1 MKRHNAQ
8 KTDTRYAIGLT
19 TGFLIL
25 GGFTA
30 FNHEMWRDEIQA
42 WLLARDSA
50 SFFELFAHLKYEGHP
65 GLWHLCLMPL
75 SRITASPVIMQVFHL
90 LIAGVTVY
98 LFVRYAPFNW
108 LQKFLFCFG
117 YFVLYEY
124 AVIARNYALGLLL
137 LILFCVLFR
146 ERYKRP
152 LWIGGILFLLA
163 HTSVHALI
171 VTIAISFALFCE
183 YFLMKIG
190 RLKTAPTAEHH
201 PGSVGAL
208 CKRALASAR
217 LKTAPTAEH
226 HSGLVGALFKRALD
240 PARLETAPTAEHL
253 PAPVGALFKRAG
265 ESARLET
272 APTAEHHPGP
282 VGALFKRAGES
293 ARLKTAPTDGNRLG
307 SVGALF
313 KRAPKHTPFQTAPTN
328 NTQVWLSFALICIGI
343 LTSVLQLKPPVDT
356 GFAVGWKFD
365 YQTSHLF
372 KVIKLISRAYLPI
385 PKPTLH
391 FWNSHQLETYQL
403 FQTLQIPL
411 CFLLIFCGVVLTY
424 KRPTAL
430 LIYLTS
436 TLGLLA
442 FFYVKYYGSIRHHGF
457 LFLTFVMVAWI
468 YRECMEIG
476 TRARLETAP
485 TVKKRAFSIL
495 LTTLHRSRAPDL
507 DHRCRRGPVGALCKR
522 ALASARLET
531 APTAEHHPG
540 PVGALCKRALASAR
554 LETAPTAES
563 SRGFVGALCKR
574 ALASAR
580 LETAPTAEH
589 HPGPVGALFK
599 RALASARLETAPTA
613 EHHPGPVGALFKRA
627 LASARLETAPTVKKR
642 AFSILL
648 TLILACHFIG
658 GVTAV
663 FMENRHIFSCG
674 KQTAEYIK
682 AQGMREMPMVGDTD
696 FAVSTV
702 VGYLEKGAIY
712 YPRGSRF
719 GSFIRWDAARTA
731 EVPTADVLE
740 AARTLSMETSRA
752 VLLILNRAVNAR
764 LQEQYRL
771 IDVARFTGSI
781 VGDEEFFIYRMPA
794 P

>member
-1 MKRHNAQ
+1 MKRHSAQ
-8 KTDTRYAIGLT
+8 KTDARYAIGLT

-25 GGFTA
+25 GGLTA

-90 LIAGVTVY
+90 FIAGVTVY

-190 RLKTAPTAEHH
+190 RLETAPTAGHQ

-208 CKRALASAR
+208 CKRALDPAR
-217 LKTAPTAEH
+217 LKTAPTAA
-226 HSGLVGALFKRALD
+226 SRRVTVGALFKRALD
-240 PARLETAPTAEHL
+240 PARLKTAPTAEHL
-253 PAPVGALFKRAG
+253 PDPVGALCKRAPKD
-265 ESARLET
+265 T
-272 APTAEHHPGP
+272 
-282 VGALFKRAGES
+282 
-293 ARLKTAPTDGNRLG
+293 RLKTAPT
-307 SVGALF
+307 
-313 KRAPKHTPFQTAPTN
+313 N
-328 NTQVWLSFALICIGI
+328 NTLVWLTFALICIGI

-365 YQTSHLF
+365 YETSHLF

-468 YRECMEIG
+468 YRES
-476 TRARLETAP
+476 ARLET
-485 TVKKRAFSIL
+485 TLCRA
-495 LTTLHRSRAPDL
+495 RAPDL
-507 DHRCRRGPVGALCKR
+507 DHRERRGFVGALCKR

-554 LETAPTAES
+554 LETAPTAAS
-563 SRGFVGALCKR
+563 SRGSVGALCKR

-580 LETAPTAEH
+580 LETAPTERE
-589 HPGPVGALFK
+589 GTRRE
-599 RALASARLETAPTA
+599 RAFSIFLTTLCRSRSPDLDHRE
-613 EHHPGPVGALFKRA
+613 
-627 LASARLETAPTVKKR
+627 R

-682 AQGMREMPMVGDTD
+682 ARGMREMPMVGDTD

-702 VGYLEKGAIY
+702 VGYLEKKAIY

-740 AARTLSMETSRA
+740 AARKLSMETSRA
-752 VLLILNRAVNAR
+752 ALLILNRAVNAR

>member
-1 MKRHNAQ
+1 MKRHSAQ

-183 YFLMKIG
+183 YFLMKI
-190 RLKTAPTAEHH
+190 
-201 PGSVGAL
+201 
-208 CKRALASAR
+208 AR

-226 HSGLVGALFKRALD
+226 
-240 PARLETAPTAEHL
+240 RL
-253 PAPVGALFKRAG
+253 
-265 ESARLET
+265 
-272 APTAEHHPGP
+272 GP
-282 VGALFKRAGES
+282 VGALCKRALES

-313 KRAPKHTPFQTAPTN
+313 KRAGESARLKTAPTN
-328 NTQVWLSFALICIGI
+328 NTLVWLSFALICIGI

-365 YQTSHLF
+365 YETSHLF
-372 KVIKLISRAYLPI
+372 KVIELISRAYLPI

-391 FWNSHQLETYQL
+391 FWNSHQLETYPL

-468 YRECMEIG
+468 YRES
-476 TRARLETAP
+476 ARLET
-485 TVKKRAFSIL
+485 TLCRA
-495 LTTLHRSRAPDL
+495 RAPDL
-507 DHRCRRGPVGALCKR
+507 DHRER
-522 ALASARLET
+522 
-531 APTAEHHPG
+531 
-540 PVGALCKRALASAR
+540 
-554 LETAPTAES
+554 
-563 SRGFVGALCKR
+563 RGFVGALC
-574 ALASAR
+574 
-580 LETAPTAEH
+580 
-589 HPGPVGALFK
+589 
-599 RALASARLETAPTA
+599 
-613 EHHPGPVGALFKRA
+613 KRA

-682 AQGMREMPMVGDTD
+682 VQGMREMPMVGDTD

-702 VGYLEKGAIY
+702 VGYLEKEAIY

-731 EVPTADVLE
+731 EVPPADVLE
-740 AARTLSMETSRA
+740 AARTLSMETSQA

>member
-1 MKRHNAQ
+1 MKRHSAQ

-75 SRITASPVIMQVFHL
+75 SRITASPVIMQMFHL

-98 LFVRYAPFNW
+98 LFARYAPFNW

-183 YFLMKIG
+183 YFLMKIA

-208 CKRALASAR
+208 CKRAPKHTR
-217 LKTAPTAEH
+217 LETAPPAA
-226 HSGLVGALFKRALD
+226 SGRVTVGALCKRAGES
-240 PARLETAPTAEHL
+240 ARLETAPTAESRL
-253 PAPVGALFKRAG
+253 GPVGARCKRALESARLKTAPPAASGRVTVGALCKRAG

-282 VGALFKRAGES
+282 VGALFKRALAS
-293 ARLKTAPTDGNRLG
+293 ARLETAPTDGNRLG
-307 SVGALF
+307 PVGALF

-365 YQTSHLF
+365 YETSHLF
-372 KVIKLISRAYLPI
+372 KVIELISRAYLPI

-391 FWNSHQLETYQL
+391 FWNSHQLETYPL

-468 YRECMEIG
+468 YRES
-476 TRARLETAP
+476 ARLET
-485 TVKKRAFSIL
+485 TLCRA
-495 LTTLHRSRAPDL
+495 RAPDL
-507 DHRCRRGPVGALCKR
+507 DHRCR
-522 ALASARLET
+522 
-531 APTAEHHPG
+531 
-540 PVGALCKRALASAR
+540 
-554 LETAPTAES
+554 
-563 SRGFVGALCKR
+563 RGFVGALCKR

-580 LETAPTAEH
+580 LETAPT
-589 HPGPVGALFK
+589 VKK
-599 RALASARLETAPTA
+599 RAFSILLTTLRRSRAPDLDHR
-613 EHHPGPVGALFKRA
+613 E
-627 LASARLETAPTVKKR
+627 R

-781 VGDEEFFIYRMPA
+781 IGDEEFFIYRMPA

>member
-1 MKRHNAQ
+1 MKRHSAQ
-8 KTDTRYAIGLT
+8 KTDMRYAIGLT

-25 GGFTA
+25 GGLTA

-183 YFLMKIG
+183 YFLMKIA
-190 RLKTAPTAEHH
+190 RLETAPPAEHH
-201 PGSVGAL
+201 SAPVGAL
-208 CKRALASAR
+208 FKRALASARFAPAPPSDHLPGPVGALFKRALASAR
-217 LKTAPTAEH
+217 LK
-226 HSGLVGALFKRALD
+226 
-240 PARLETAPTAEHL
+240 
-253 PAPVGALFKRAG
+253 
-265 ESARLET
+265 T

-282 VGALFKRAGES
+282 VGALFKRALES
-293 ARLKTAPTDGNRLG
+293 ARLKTAPTDGNRWG
-307 SVGALF
+307 PVGALF
-313 KRAPKHTPFQTAPTN
+313 KRALESARLETAPTAASGRVTVGALCKRAPKHTPFQTAPTN
-328 NTQVWLSFALICIGI
+328 NTLVWLSFALICIGI

-372 KVIKLISRAYLPI
+372 KVIELISRAYLPI

-391 FWNSHQLETYQL
+391 FWNSHQLETYPL

-424 KRPTAL
+424 KRPIAL

-468 YRECMEIG
+468 YRE
-476 TRARLETAP
+476 
-485 TVKKRAFSIL
+485 
-495 LTTLHRSRAPDL
+495 
-507 DHRCRRGPVGALCKR
+507 
-522 ALASARLET
+522 SARLET

-613 EHHPGPVGALFKRA
+613 ESSRGFVGALCKRA
-627 LASARLETAPTVKKR
+627 LASARLETAPTVKER

-702 VGYLEKGAIY
+702 VGYLEKEAIY

-781 VGDEEFFIYRMPA
+781 IGDEEFFIYRMPA